1 MNMERKWLVY
11 CHTHKETGKKYFGIT
26 SKSAKERWGKN
37 GYGYQSSPYFY
48 NAIQKYGWDS
58 FYHIVLHEGISERC
72 AKEYE
77 IKYIS
82 EYKTNNKK
90 YGFNSTAGGDGTVGI
105 KFSDEARIKRGTDKS
120 VVQLNMN
127 GEYLNTYK
135 NLHEAARQTN
145 CNYSHISSCCNC
157 RYKRQSHKGYLWMFE
172 SDYKSWD
179 NTLESYYN
187 RFETEKI
194 KHPKNKKIKAKN
206 IKLSK
211 PVILYSDNGIP
222 LQTFN
227 SISEAQHIL
236 NIPYSSIR
244 NSCLTKEKTKNG
256 YNFRF
261 LNDNFDCIKEKDKNK
276 MQRAGIAVS
285 QYNQF
290 GKFIKSYNKIKDV
303 ELDGFSKSVVGLCCM
318 NKQSLHK
325 GFIWQRYNNSNED
338 LPKEI
343 VNDILS
349 ISENKK
355 KNNKSFKKVN
365 QYSLDGK
372 YIGTYT
378 SIANAERAVN
388 AKGISDCCSGTVKT
402 LAGYIWYYTDDV
414 TDNSD
419 LSKEQLNEHKQ
430 YNHKLVN
437 QYDLDGNYIATYN
450 SIRDATES
458 CGRDRKSACI
468 WAVLNNRQ
476 NTAYGYKWKYAD

>member
-172 SDYKSWD
+172 SDYKNWD

-211 PVILYSDNGIP
+211 PVIFI
-222 LQTFN
+222 
-227 SISEAQHIL
+227 
-236 NIPYSSIR
+236 
-244 NSCLTKEKTKNG
+244 
-256 YNFRF
+256 FR
-261 LNDNFDCIKEKDKNK
+261 
-276 MQRAGIAVS
+276 
-285 QYNQF
+285 
-290 GKFIKSYNKIKDV
+290 
-303 ELDGFSKSVVGLCCM
+303 
-318 NKQSLHK
+318 
-325 GFIWQRYNNSNED
+325 
-338 LPKEI
+338 
-343 VNDILS
+343 
-349 ISENKK
+349 
-355 KNNKSFKKVN
+355 
-365 QYSLDGK
+365 
-372 YIGTYT
+372 
-378 SIANAERAVN
+378 
-388 AKGISDCCSGTVKT
+388 
-402 LAGYIWYYTDDV
+402 
-414 TDNSD
+414 
-419 LSKEQLNEHKQ
+419 
-430 YNHKLVN
+430 
-437 QYDLDGNYIATYN
+437 
-450 SIRDATES
+450 
-458 CGRDRKSACI
+458 
-468 WAVLNNRQ
+468 
-476 NTAYGYKWKYAD
+476 